1 MIRRNTATVVA
12 FVCIATAGL
21 GACVQYP
28 TEKQQVV
35 DLRPQISFN
44 VDPSDTAR
52 GDARVVVDGL
62 DMGRLGDFVTGK
74 GALRL
79 LPGTHAIRVVD
90 RGQTALDQR
99 VYLGDGVTRSFS
111 LQ

>member
-1 MIRRNTATVVA
+1 M
-12 FVCIATAGL
+12 
-21 GACVQYP
+21 
-28 TEKQQVV
+28 
-35 DLRPQISFN
+35 
-44 VDPSDTAR
+44 
-52 GDARVVVDGL
+52 VDGL